1 MQSTDYSCRILIKF
15 EFSRQNFE
23 KNPEIS
29 NFMKI
34 NPLGAEWF
42 QADRRTDRHTGVHTD
57 MTKKIVIFSSFAN
70 EHKSCQFGS
79 GKEIKH
85 NLKQSWK
92 NTVF

>member
-1 MQSTDYSCRILIKF
+1 
-15 EFSRQNFE
+15 
-23 KNPEIS
+23 
-29 NFMKI
+29 MKI

-92 NTVF
+92 IQYCKKWRDVTIIWSQNYVVFALVNS